1 MEVTT
6 PDNIKWV
13 KNAAGTQETAVLFG
27 DPTKAGPYVIRL
39 RWLPGNM
46 SRPHFHPSDRFF
58 VVVSGTWWVGAGE
71 KYDPESTVPA
81 GPGTLHLAQG
91 GRDPLRRRQEG
102 AGRDP
107 GLGDGAERLDSCR
120 KEVRIARSTP
130 KLNARDQSLLGSEHR
145 NRIGSW
151 ELTSSRSPTTALL
164 LGLVITLATVVTYSW
179 YISGQISGL
188 RRLQTELTDR
198 NRRDS
203 LQLLRIQNDLN
214 QLALAMRDMLDAAE
228 PYPLTAWST
237 QFDRIRL
244 DLDDAL
250 KQQGEVALARQTP
263 EQREFLATSLKQFWD
278 AVGSYFRAR
287 PHGKEAEAR
296 AQIQLSLQARQAA
309 LSTAVARLLVQN
321 NEAEEQTAQQVQDI
335 YRRVQR
341 QVYWFLAA
349 TLAAIV
355 ATSLYLI
362 RSNRRLFA
370 RLATLSDERRELAQ
384 TLIAT
389 RESTLR
395 EISRELH
402 DEFGQILTAI
412 GSMLGRAG
420 KHAPEGST
428 AARRPARDR
437 RGGADGARQ
446 RARPVADAASL
457 HPRGAGAGQH
467 DRLVPLDGGKATRH
481 SRHAR
486 DTGHAASRSI
496 RPKRSTSTACFR
508 RR

>member
-1 MEVTT
+1 M
-6 PDNIKWV
+6 
-13 KNAAGTQETAVLFG
+13 
-27 DPTKAGPYVIRL
+27 
-39 RWLPGNM
+39 
-46 SRPHFHPSDRFF
+46 
-58 VVVSGTWWVGAGE
+58 
-71 KYDPESTVPA
+71 
-81 GPGTLHLAQG
+81 
-91 GRDPLRRRQEG
+91 
-102 AGRDP
+102 
-107 GLGDGAERLDSCR
+107 
-120 KEVRIARSTP
+120 
-130 KLNARDQSLLGSEHR
+130 
-145 NRIGSW
+145 
-151 ELTSSRSPTTALL
+151 TSNRSPTTALL
-164 LGLVITLATVVTYSW
+164 LGLVITLATVVAYSW

-278 AVGSYFRAR
+278 AADRIFELAR
-287 PHGKEAEAR
+287 SDEAEAR
-296 AQIQLSLQARQAA
+296 AQIQISMQARQAA

-321 NEAEEQTAQQVQDI
+321 NETEEQTARQVQDI
-335 YRRVQR
+335 YRQVQR

-362 RSNRRLFA
+362 RSNRMLFA

-384 TLIAT
+384 TLIST

-428 AARRPARDR
+428 LRADLREIGEVAQTALDNVRGLSQTLHPSILEELGLASTIDWYLSTVEKQLGIHVTLETRGTPQQVDSTKAIHAYRVLQEALSNVARHSGTDRAVVRLGFEPDRLEMDVEDHGKGINAETARRGLGLVAMRER
-437 RGGADGARQ
+437 AAIVGGTIDFLKPSQG
-446 RARPVADAASL
+446 
-457 HPRGAGAGQH
+457 GT
-467 DRLVPLDGGKATRH
+467 LVRFSMPL
-481 SRHAR
+481 
-486 DTGHAASRSI
+486 
-496 RPKRSTSTACFR
+496 
-508 RR
+508 

>member
-1 MEVTT
+1 L
-6 PDNIKWV
+6 K
-13 KNAAGTQETAVLFG
+13 
-27 DPTKAGPYVIRL
+27 
-39 RWLPGNM
+39 
-46 SRPHFHPSDRFF
+46 
-58 VVVSGTWWVGAGE
+58 
-71 KYDPESTVPA
+71 
-81 GPGTLHLAQG
+81 
-91 GRDPLRRRQEG
+91 
-102 AGRDP
+102 
-107 GLGDGAERLDSCR
+107 
-120 KEVRIARSTP
+120 
-130 KLNARDQSLLGSEHR
+130 
-145 NRIGSW
+145 
-151 ELTSSRSPTTALL
+151 SSRSPTPALL
-164 LGLVITLATVVTYSW
+164 FGLVITLATVVAYSW

-198 NRRDS
+198 SRRDS

-214 QLALAMRDMLDAAE
+214 QLALAMRDMLDATE

-250 KQQGEVALARQTP
+250 RQQGEVALARQTP
-263 EQREFLATSLKQFWD
+263 EQRQFLATSLNQFWD
-278 AVGSYFRAR
+278 AADRIFELAR
-287 PHGKEAEAR
+287 SGNEAEAR

-321 NEAEEQTAQQVQDI
+321 NEAEEQTAQQVQEI

-370 RLATLSDERRELAQ
+370 QLASLSDERRELAQ

-420 KHAPEGST
+420 KHSPEGST
-428 AARRPARDR
+428 LRTDLREIGEVAQTALDNVRGLSQTLHPSILEELGLTSTIDWYLSTVEKQLGIRVTFETQGAARQVDATKAIHVYRVLQEALSNVARHS
-437 RGGADGARQ
+437 GADHAVVRL
-446 RARPVADAASL
+446 SFET
-457 HPRGAGAGQH
+457 
-467 DRLVPLDGGKATRH
+467 DRLVMDVEDHGRGIHLGTVRRGLGLVAMRERAAIVGGQLEFLRPPKGGTLVRLVMPL
-481 SRHAR
+481 
-486 DTGHAASRSI
+486 
-496 RPKRSTSTACFR
+496 
-508 RR
+508 

>member
-1 MEVTT
+1 MTT
-6 PDNIKWV
+6 
-13 KNAAGTQETAVLFG
+13 
-27 DPTKAGPYVIRL
+27 
-39 RWLPGNM
+39 
-46 SRPHFHPSDRFF
+46 
-58 VVVSGTWWVGAGE
+58 
-71 KYDPESTVPA
+71 
-81 GPGTLHLAQG
+81 
-91 GRDPLRRRQEG
+91 
-102 AGRDP
+102 
-107 GLGDGAERLDSCR
+107 
-120 KEVRIARSTP
+120 
-130 KLNARDQSLLGSEHR
+130 
-145 NRIGSW
+145 
-151 ELTSSRSPTTALL
+151 SRSPTTALL
-164 LGLVITLATVVTYSW
+164 LGLVITLATVVAYSW

-188 RRLQTELTDR
+188 RRLQTDLTDR

-214 QLALAMRDMLDAAE
+214 QLALAMRDMLDTTE

-250 KQQGEVALARQTP
+250 ERQGEVALARQTP
-263 EQREFLATSLKQFWD
+263 EQREFLATALKQFWD
-278 AVGSYFRAR
+278 AANRIFELAR
-287 PHGKEAEAR
+287 TNEGEAR

-335 YRRVQR
+335 YRRVQQ

-362 RSNRRLFA
+362 RSNRLLFA
-370 RLATLSDERRELAQ
+370 RLGALSDERRELAQ

-420 KHAPEGST
+420 KHAPEGSPLRSDLREIGEVAQT
-428 AARRPARDR
+428 ALDNV
-437 RGGADGARQ
+437 RGLSQTLHPSILEELGLASTIDWYLSTVEKQLGIRVSLET
-446 RARPVADAASL
+446 RGTARPVDSTKAIHVYRVLQEALSNVARHSGTDQASVRL
-457 HPRGAGAGQH
+457 TFDM
-467 DRLVPLDGGKATRH
+467 DRLEMDVEDHGRGLDSGTARRGLGLVAMRERAAIVGGT
-481 SRHAR
+481 
-486 DTGHAASRSI
+486 I
-496 RPKRSTSTACFR
+496 EFLRPPHGGTLVRLSMPW
-508 RR
+508 

>member
-1 MEVTT
+1 
-6 PDNIKWV
+6 
-13 KNAAGTQETAVLFG
+13 
-27 DPTKAGPYVIRL
+27 
-39 RWLPGNM
+39 
-46 SRPHFHPSDRFF
+46 
-58 VVVSGTWWVGAGE
+58 
-71 KYDPESTVPA
+71 
-81 GPGTLHLAQG
+81 
-91 GRDPLRRRQEG
+91 
-102 AGRDP
+102 
-107 GLGDGAERLDSCR
+107 
-120 KEVRIARSTP
+120 
-130 KLNARDQSLLGSEHR
+130 
-145 NRIGSW
+145 
-151 ELTSSRSPTTALL
+151 
-164 LGLVITLATVVTYSW
+164 LVITLATVVTYSW

-250 KQQGEVALARQTP
+250 KQQGEVAVARQTP
-263 EQREFLATSLKQFWD
+263 EQREYLATSLSQFWN
-278 AVGSYFRAR
+278 AVDRMFELAR
-287 PHGKEAEAR
+287 SGNEAEAR

-321 NEAEEQTAQQVQDI
+321 NEAEEQTAQQVQEI
-335 YRRVQR
+335 YQRVQR

-362 RSNRRLFA
+362 RSNRQLFA
-370 RLATLSDERRELAQ
+370 RLASLSDERRELAQ

-420 KHAPEGST
+420 KHAPEGSALRSDLREIGEVAQT
-428 AARRPARDR
+428 ALDNVRGLSQTLHPSILEELGLASTIDWYLSTVEKQLGIRVTLDTRGMPRQVEATKAIHVYRLLQEALSNVARHSGTSQAFVRLGFGADRLEMEVEDHGTGIDPGTTR
-437 RGGADGARQ
+437 RGLGLVAMRERAAIVDGTLDFLTPPQ
-446 RARPVADAASL
+446 
-457 HPRGAGAGQH
+457 GGT
-467 DRLVPLDGGKATRH
+467 LVRFSMPL
-481 SRHAR
+481 
-486 DTGHAASRSI
+486 
-496 RPKRSTSTACFR
+496 
-508 RR
+508 